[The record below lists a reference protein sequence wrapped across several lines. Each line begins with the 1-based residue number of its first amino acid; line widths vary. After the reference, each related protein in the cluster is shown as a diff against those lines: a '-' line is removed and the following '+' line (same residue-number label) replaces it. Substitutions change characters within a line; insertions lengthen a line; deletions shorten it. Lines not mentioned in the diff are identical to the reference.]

1 MKPIKH
7 IKKTLALQLDQS
19 DCGVACLLS
28 LIHYYDG
35 ETSIDQLRKLSGTS
49 KQGTT
54 LLGLYQAAEEVGF
67 DAQGNEADIQALID
81 HNEPLILHVI
91 IEDRLQHYVVC
102 YGYNGSSFVIGDPG
116 KGVYELTKEQLE
128 EIWQSKTCLT
138 LKPNQQFQK
147 KSNLKKSKRD
157 WFLKVIKEDYRVIS
171 FSLILGL
178 AISIL
183 GMTMAVFSQKLI
195 DDILPS
201 NNIQKL
207 IAGIVLVGFLLCIR
221 IGFNA
226 LRDYFLIHQTKEF
239 NTRIIDKFY
248 TSLLH
253 LPKSF
258 FNSRKIGDLVARLN
272 DTQRVQRVINRIV
285 GNVLID
291 VLVTLSSL
299 ALIFV
304 YSWQSGIIV
313 LVSLPL
319 YAALIYRFNKPIIRS
334 QKDVMQAY
342 ALNESN
348 YINSMNGIATIK
360 NNNKQSVFQQL
371 NNTIYGNFQSKV
383 FNLGKINLKLSAYSG
398 LFSNFFL
405 IGILAYGS
413 ISVYRDELQLGELMA
428 ILGVSGSLLP
438 AVANLALISIAI
450 NEAKVAF
457 NRMLEFASITPER
470 SGTHEIRRFEK
481 IELKD
486 VGFRF
491 PGHSLLFEN
500 LSLSIR
506 KGECHVLVGESGCG
520 KSTIAEILQKSYQI
534 NDGQIILNN
543 ATRLKDLN
551 TSSWRKLIGV
561 VPQEVTLFNGNLF
574 SNIVLGDEVNPRAM
588 EEFLQLYGFDKFIQ
602 QLPQGLAT
610 LVGEEGINLSGGQRQ
625 ILGLMRALYKNPEF
639 LILDEFTSAMD
650 RLTENFAMQCISKIK
665 ADLGIFF
672 ITHRLNIVPRIA
684 DQISVIENKSISLTA
699 SHNDLLKHQNFY
711 SQYWNELLGLH
722 RGVS

>member
-1 MKPIKH
+1 MKNIKYIRKNH
-7 IKKTLALQLDQS
+7 VLQLDQS

-28 LIHYYDG
+28 LIHYYNG
-35 ETSIDQLRKLSGTS
+35 ESSIDQLRKWSGTS

-54 LLGLYQAAEEVGF
+54 LLGLYQAAQEVGF
-67 DAQGNEADIQALID
+67 DSQGNEADIQALID

-91 IEDRLQHYVVC
+91 LEGRLQHYVVC
-102 YGYNGSSFVIGDPG
+102 YGYNGTSFVIGDPG

-128 EIWQSKTCLT
+128 DIWQSKTCLT
-138 LKPNQQFQK
+138 LKPNNDFQK
-147 KSNLKKSKRD
+147 KSNLKKSKRE

-201 NNIQKL
+201 NNIEKL
-207 IAGIVLVGFLLCIR
+207 VAGIVLVGFLLCIR

-248 TSLLH
+248 SSLLH

-291 VLVTLSSL
+291 VLVTTSSL
-299 ALIFV
+299 ALIFI

-319 YAALIYRFNKPIIRS
+319 YAILIYRFNKPIIIS

-360 NNNKQSVFQQL
+360 NNNKQDAFQQL

-457 NRMLEFASITPER
+457 NRMFEFASITPES
-470 SGTHEIRRFEK
+470 SGDTKLTTCEEV
-481 IELKD
+481 ELQNIS
-486 VGFRF
+486 FRF
-491 PGHSLLFEN
+491 PGHSLLFEK
-500 LSLSIR
+500 LSLNVK
-506 KGECHVLVGESGCG
+506 KGECHVLVGESGSG
-520 KSTIAEILQKSYQI
+520 KSTIAELLQKSYELSDGEILI
-534 NDGQIILNN
+534 NQHY
-543 ATRLKDLN
+543 ALKDID
-551 TSSWRKLIGV
+551 TASWRQLIGV
-561 VPQEVTLFNGNLF
+561 VPQDVTLFNGNLLT
-574 SNIVLGDEVNPRAM
+574 NIVLDDLPQPEHFDTFCK
-588 EEFLQLYGFDKFIQ
+588 EYGFDQFIN

-610 LVGEEGINLSGGQRQ
+610 IVGEEGINLSGGQKQ
-625 ILGLMRALYKNPEF
+625 IVGLMRVLYKQPQF

-650 RLTENFAMQCISKIK
+650 RSTEQFALSCIAKLKQEI
-665 ADLGIFF
+665 GVFF
-672 ITHRLNIVPRIA
+672 ITHRLNIVPKIA
-684 DQISVIENKSISLTA
+684 DRISVLEHKTISLSGT
-699 SHNDLLKHQNFY
+699 HQELLKTSNFY
-711 SQYWNELLGLH
+711 SLYWKDLLG
-722 RGVS
+722 V

>member
-1 MKPIKH
+1 MKNLKH
-7 IKKTLALQLDQS
+7 IHKTHVLQLDQS
-19 DCGVACLLS
+19 DCGVACLHS
-28 LIHYYDG
+28 LIKYYHG
-35 ETSIDQLRKLSGTS
+35 ASSFEYLRKLSGTS

-54 LLGLYQAAEEVGF
+54 LLGLYQAAQELGF
-67 DAQGNEADIQALID
+67 DAQGNEADINALIE
-81 HNEPLILHVI
+81 HNEPLILHII
-91 IEDRLQHYVVC
+91 IEGKLQHYVIC
-102 YGYNGSSFVIGDPG
+102 YGYNGKTFTIGDPG
-116 KGVYELTKEQLE
+116 KGIFEYTKEQLDNV
-128 EIWQSKTCLT
+128 WKSKTCLT
-138 LKPNQQFQK
+138 LKPNKSFQK
-147 KSNLKKSKRD
+147 KSKLKKSKRD

-195 DDILPS
+195 DEILPS
-201 NNIQKL
+201 NDIDKL

-226 LRDYFLIHQTKEF
+226 LRDFFLIHQTKEF
-239 NTRIIDKFY
+239 NTRILDKFY

-291 VLVTLSSL
+291 ILVTISSL
-299 ALIFV
+299 GLIFI

-313 LVSLPL
+313 VLSLPL
-319 YAALIYRFNKPIIRS
+319 YAILIYRFNKPIITS
-334 QKDVMQAY
+334 QKEVMQAY

-360 NNNKQSVFQQL
+360 NNNKQTVFQSI

-383 FNLGKINLKLSAYSG
+383 FDLGKINLKLSAYSG

-405 IGILAYGS
+405 IGILAYCS
-413 ISVYRDELQLGELMA
+413 LSVYRDELQLGELMA

-457 NRMLEFASITPER
+457 NRMFEFASITPEN
-470 SGTHEIRRFEK
+470 SGSHKLKNFER
-481 IELKD
+481 IDLKNIA
-486 VGFRF
+486 FRF
-491 PGHSLLFEN
+491 PGHSLLFQK
-500 LSLSIR
+500 LSLSVKR
-506 KGECHVLVGESGCG
+506 GECHVLVGESGSG
-520 KSTIAEILQKSYQI
+520 KSTIAEILQKSYELSEGKI
-534 NDGQIILNN
+534 TVNS
-543 ATRLKDLN
+543 TFELKDIDIY
-551 TSSWRKLIGV
+551 SWRKLIAV
-561 VPQEVTLFNGNLF
+561 VPQEVTLFNGNLLT
-574 SNIVLGDEVNPRAM
+574 NIVLGDLAIH
-588 EEFLQLYGFDKFIQ
+588 EEFDEFCQYYGFDKFIG

-610 LVGEEGINLSGGQRQ
+610 IVGEEGINLSGGQKQ
-625 ILGLMRALYKNPEF
+625 IVGLMRALYKNPQF

-650 RLTENFAMQCISKIK
+650 RVTESFAMECISKIK
-665 ADLGIFF
+665 ADIGVFF
-672 ITHRLNIVPRIA
+672 ITHRLSIVPRIA
-684 DQISVIENKSISLTA
+684 DKISVLENNSVTLTD
-699 SHNDLLKHQNFY
+699 SHLELLKHENFY
-711 SQYWNELLGLH
+711 SRYWNDLFKF
-722 RGVS
+722 RK

>member
-1 MKPIKH
+1 MKNIKY
-7 IKKTLALQLDQS
+7 IKKTHVLQLDQS

-28 LIHYYDG
+28 LINYYDG
-35 ETSIDQLRKLSGTS
+35 EASLEHLRKLSGTS

-54 LLGLYQAAEEVGF
+54 LLGLYQAAQEVGF

-91 IEDRLQHYVVC
+91 IEERLQHYVVC
-102 YGYNGSSFVIGDPG
+102 YGYSGTSFVIGDPG
-116 KGVYELTKEQLE
+116 KGVYELTKQQLE
-128 EIWQSKTCLT
+128 DIWQSKTCLT
-138 LKPNQQFQK
+138 LKPNPQFQK
-147 KSNLKKSKRD
+147 KSNLKKSKRE

-201 NNIQKL
+201 NNIEKL
-207 IAGIVLVGFLLCIR
+207 VAGIVLVGFLLCIR

-299 ALIFV
+299 ALIFI

-319 YAALIYRFNKPIIRS
+319 YAVLIYRFNKPIIRS

-413 ISVYRDELQLGELMA
+413 VSVYRDELQLGELMA

-457 NRMLEFASITPER
+457 NRMFEFASITPES
-470 SGTHEIRRFEK
+470 SGDLEIKAFET
-481 IELKD
+481 ITLKD
-486 VGFRF
+486 ISFRF
-491 PGHSLLFEN
+491 PGHSLLFQD
-500 LSLSIR
+500 LSLNIN
-506 KGECHVLVGESGCG
+506 KGECHVLVGESGSG
-520 KSTIAEILQKSYQI
+520 KSTIAEILQKSYQL
-534 NDGQIILNN
+534 NDGNIIVNN
-543 ATRLKDLN
+543 KMDLQDIN
-551 TSSWRKLIGV
+551 AQSWRQLIGV
-561 VPQEVTLFNGNLF
+561 VPQDVTLFNGNLLT
-574 SNIVLGDEVNPRAM
+574 NIVLDDLTEP
-588 EEFLQLYGFDKFIQ
+588 EHFDTFCKDYGFDTFIN

-610 LVGEEGINLSGGQRQ
+610 IVGEEGINLSGGQKQ
-625 ILGLMRALYKNPEF
+625 IVGLMRSLYKKPQF

-650 RLTENFAMQCISKIK
+650 RSTENFALSCIAKIK
-665 ADLGIFF
+665 KDIGVFF
-672 ITHRLNIVPRIA
+672 ITHRLNIVPKIA
-684 DQISVIENKSISLTA
+684 DDISVLENKSISLVG
-699 SHNDLLKHQNFY
+699 SHDVLLKHENFY
-711 SQYWNELLGLH
+711 SLYWKDLLAL
-722 RGVS
+722 RG